1 MAKGELRDGLGHVSF
16 VYLKPEARGRGGG
29 NDLVRD
35 LVAHFREQGLEHVS
49 LNVELPNDEALA
61 YWRRLGFTDYR
72 RSLLTDL
79 ESLERRLTG
88 GEVAS
93 TGSIHLQTD
102 DLGAVEKAVARWVPR
117 VVRSE
122 SSVVGP
128 PRNGWIGVYDDVAAG
143 QPEQLR
149 RLASELSY
157 VSGGVV
163 VALGVEQGEVV
174 RLVAYDRGRV
184 ADEYLSVPEYYG
196 PLPPGDAIAMRA
208 NPTLLGRLTGA
219 KPAEIRAAARTA
231 DSAAELPPAQ
241 ELLAEIAQTLGIEG
255 VSLSAEEASALDG
268 AVSGRALVNVV
279 LLHAFPLDERMWE
292 PQLEAL
298 ADEDVYVPNFYD
310 LGGNSVDGWAEHVL
324 ERVEGD
330 LVAVGAS
337 LGGYVAL
344 AMARAAP
351 DRVKSLLLAGA
362 RAAADP
368 PERRAAR
375 EEMIRV
381 VQAEGIEGWNREF
394 APPGP
399 EDRTIGR
406 AGPRHPGA
414 SRPARRDRRRG
425 RLQRAADRRRRRP
438 GRAPP
443 GRRGPSDRRVGAGR
457 EVRGRRRRGPR
468 RQRRRARPL
477 QRDPAGAP
485 EPGRL
490 TATFPASSASRSI
503 SAFVGA

>member
-1 MAKGELRDGLGHVSF
+1 MNVREATASDHALLEEFVNAYLDEHWARPYPPPPPGPYLQEGRIVVAEAEGGEVVGMAKGELRDGLGHVSF

-35 LVAHFREQGLEHVS
+35 LVEHFRGQGIEHVS

-128 PRNGWIGVYDDVAAG
+128 ARNGWIGVYDDAAAAE
-143 QPEQLR
+143 PEQLR

-163 VALGVEQGEVV
+163 VALGAEQGEVV

-241 ELLAEIAQTLGIEG
+241 DLLSEIARTLGIEG

-268 AVSGRALVNVV
+268 
-279 LLHAFPLDERMWE
+279 
-292 PQLEAL
+292 
-298 ADEDVYVPNFYD
+298 
-310 LGGNSVDGWAEHVL
+310 SVTVEH
-324 ERVEGD
+324 
-330 LVAVGAS
+330 S
-337 LGGYVAL
+337 
-344 AMARAAP
+344 
-351 DRVKSLLLAGA
+351 
-362 RAAADP
+362 
-368 PERRAAR
+368 
-375 EEMIRV
+375 
-381 VQAEGIEGWNREF
+381 
-394 APPGP
+394 
-399 EDRTIGR
+399 
-406 AGPRHPGA
+406 
-414 SRPARRDRRRG
+414 
-425 RLQRAADRRRRRP
+425 
-438 GRAPP
+438 
-443 GRRGPSDRRVGAGR
+443 
-457 EVRGRRRRGPR
+457 
-468 RQRRRARPL
+468 
-477 QRDPAGAP
+477 
-485 EPGRL
+485 
-490 TATFPASSASRSI
+490 
-503 SAFVGA
+503 